1 MIIKFLVRDPVHNY
15 PHGMQ
20 PINQQVI
27 SLIIVLQIIFII
39 FDPRL
44 NVTFVFLHTFSGLT
58 NELLNNYVSAP
69 NVRTV
74 KL

>member
-1 MIIKFLVRDPVHNY
+1 MNIKFLVRDPVHNY
-15 PHGMQ
+15 PGEMQ

-27 SLIIVLQIIFII
+27 SQIIVLQIIFVI

-44 NVTFVFLHTFSGLT
+44 NVTLFFYIPFLGLT
-58 NELLNNYVSAP
+58 NELVNNYVSAP